1 MKMNIYGVVM
11 AGGGGTRFWPLSRHK
26 RPKQLLNLSGKNL
39 MINETVDRIG
49 RFIPFNNIFIVTNK
63 DQTESMVSALKGR
76 ISSENIISEP
86 VSRNTAA
93 CIGYAAIKIIEL
105 FGDGIMCVTPADHC
119 VSNLEMFEKVM
130 IDAVNEVQKRD
141 ALVTIGIE
149 PTFPATGF
157 GYINF
162 DKTDETV
169 SKKVSTF
176 VEKPDLDTAAHYVE
190 SGEYLW
196 NSGMFIWKASVILNE
211 IKKHLPELYS
221 GLVKLSNIIKLDSD
235 DYIVIEN
242 IYKDLQ
248 DISIDYGILEKSNIV
263 RVIPASFDWHDV
275 GSWDMMNVLHKE
287 DNNGNICIGDVIDI
301 DTINTTVYSNGRLV
315 AVVGVRNSI
324 IVETSDAIL
333 VCDRSHAQDVKK
345 VVEILKQNGRHELL

>member
-1 MKMNIYGVVM
+1 M

-49 RFIPFNNIFIVTNK
+49 RFIPFNHIFIVTNK
-63 DQTESMVSALKGR
+63 DQKENMVSALKGR

-119 VSNLEMFEKVM
+119 ISNLEMFEKVM
-130 IDAVNEVQKRD
+130 IDAINEAQKRD
-141 ALVTIGIE
+141 TLVTIGIN

-162 DKTDETV
+162 DKTDEAV
-169 SKKVSTF
+169 SKKVSAF
-176 VEKPDLDTAAHYVE
+176 VEKPDSDTATYYVE

-211 IKKHLPELYS
+211 IKKHLPDLYS

-235 DYIVIEN
+235 DYVVIEN
-242 IYKDLQ
+242 IYKELQ
-248 DISIDYGILEKSNIV
+248 DIIAILGMDELSEEDKLTVARARKIQRFLSQPFHVAEVFTGTPGVFVKLEDTIKGFKGILEGKYDD
-263 RVIPASFDWHDV
+263 IPEQAFYMVGTIEDV
-275 GSWDMMNVLHKE
+275 LEK
-287 DNNGNICIGDVIDI
+287 
-301 DTINTTVYSNGRLV
+301 
-315 AVVGVRNSI
+315 A
-324 IVETSDAIL
+324 
-333 VCDRSHAQDVKK
+333 KK
-345 VVEILKQNGRHELL
+345 LG